1 MGRGVLPA
9 GALVAT
15 ADDLGFT
22 RGDGVFD
29 ATRIC
34 TDVDGNSTIDH
45 LNRHFDRFDR
55 SIAGVGGRAID
66 RQAWTALI
74 EEAMAAWDVPGEAV
88 CKIMYT
94 NGQETQGGEP
104 TECLTVTEMSA
115 AAMAQRAGVKVA
127 ALNRGY
133 AHDLFYEVPW
143 LLGRV
148 KTLAYA
154 VNVAAGREAKARGAD
169 DVLFCSSDGYALEG
183 PTSALI
189 VWRDGVLHTTPLE
202 GTGILDS
209 ITQALLFERATEAG
223 YDCRYTLMRPGD
235 VVAADA
241 AWLASSVRGTVPILE
256 VDGKPVSQD
265 PELTRT
271 FAAMVGF

>member
-1 MGRGVLPA
+1 MSNVAKQLVAVMGRGVLPA

-34 TDVDGNSTIDH
+34 TDADGNSTIDH
-45 LNRHFDRFDR
+45 LDRHFDRFDR
-55 SIAGVGGRAID
+55 SIAGVGGHPID
-66 RQAWTALI
+66 RKAWTALI
-74 EEAMAAWDVPGEAV
+74 EDAMTAWDVPGEAV

-94 NGQETQGGEP
+94 NGQETQAGDGP
-104 TECLTVTEMSA
+104 TECLTITEMSA
-115 AAMAQRAGVKVA
+115 TAMVQRAGVKVA

-209 ITQALLFERATEAG
+209 VTQALLFERATEAG
-223 YDCRYTLMRPGD
+223 
-235 VVAADA
+235 
-241 AWLASSVRGTVPILE
+241 
-256 VDGKPVSQD
+256 
-265 PELTRT
+265 
-271 FAAMVGF
+271 